1 MASKAGGCGRQQI
14 EQPLLDPPP
23 GLGLDLLPLSLAH
36 QADGVFDQFADHALD
51 VAAVVA
57 HLGVLRGLDL
67 DERRAGELG
76 QPPGDLG
83 LAHAGRADHH
93 DVLRR
98 HFLPHVALKLLPP
111 PAVANGHRHRPLRR
125 VLADDVP
132 IEFFNDLP
140 RG

>member
-1 MASKAGGCGRQQI
+1 M
-14 EQPLLDPPP
+14 PLL
-23 GLGLDLLPLSLAH
+23 LAD
-36 QADGVFDQFADHALD
+36 QPDGVFDQFADHALH

-83 LAHAGRADHH
+83 LAHARRADHH

-98 HFLPHVALKLLPP
+98 DFLPHVVDKLLPP
-111 PAVANGHRHRPLRR
+111 PAIANGHGHRPLGL
-125 VLADDVP
+125 VLAHDVP
-132 IEFFNDLP
+132 IQFRDNLP
-140 RG
+140 RR